1 MNMQNTSNNFPL
13 STFDDYSIKINVK
26 FSYIEKNN
34 CYNIMFFYTFPPEL
48 STDYERVIFMKRL
61 GLYDTTID
69 NYYEGDIIRKNPMT
83 EELIKL
89 MMLNDE
95 NLKTHSGHVTSEC
108 YRLSLIGI
116 IKLLWD

>member
-1 MNMQNTSNNFPL
+1 MNIQHRQNNFSL
-13 STFDDYSIKINVK
+13 CNFDDNSIKINVD

-34 CYNIMFFYTFPPEL
+34 CYNIVFLYTFPPEL
-48 STDYERVIFMKRL
+48 STDYERIIFMNRL
-61 GLYDTTID
+61 GLYDKTID
-69 NYYEGDIIRKNPMT
+69 TYYEGDIIRKNNMT

-108 YRLSLIGI
+108 YRLTLINI

>member
-1 MNMQNTSNNFPL
+1 MENTTNCFTL
-13 STFDDYSIKINVK
+13 STFDDDFIKVAVK
-26 FSYIEKNN
+26 FECIEKNN
-34 CYNIMFFYTFPPEL
+34 CYYISFSYTFPPEL
-48 STDYERVIFMKRL
+48 STNSDRIIFMKRL
-61 GLYDTTID
+61 DLYDITIND
-69 NYYEGDIIRKNPMT
+69 YYIGDIIRKNPMT

-95 NLKTHSGHVTSEC
+95 NLKTHSGNVNSQC